1 VEELEELKN
10 SSCPVGWGPPP
21 GPSLDEL
28 VEVPPEIVQPIMREL
43 GIRVP
48 TYHPA
53 GLRLVAVVVPGR
65 SEDDALS
72 VVGQALR
79 HGDPSLFILQF
90 AFGGRNLST
99 YYPYPTLLRRG
110 PDATVTVREGGLYL
124 GGGINGSTQGCPFVI
139 HREYAG
145 EVGCRG
151 NPPVVDLIPAHAEIQ
166 IGDWTYEVYAYLPT
180 DELIEFMGSMV
191 PPEGCREHALR
202 PKPVRVGGTE
212 IPLDSLR
219 EFDPRLR
226 VPSWLPDNLTLV
238 GALIPENSWN
248 NSLLLVFS
256 NYSGGAP
263 REVGYYNVPAP
274 WLPDGPLLVVWVD
287 RLEEGAFVFPEGVR
301 EVEVSG
307 LRVYVWPE
315 VPDNPIKI
323 SAWIDGLL
331 YTVQGYYPLDDLLR
345 VVESIEG

>member
-1 VEELEELKN
+1 MSVEELKGLKN

-21 GPSLDEL
+21 GPPLDEL
-28 VEVPPEIVQPIMREL
+28 VEVPREIVQSVIREL
-43 GIRVP
+43 EIRVP

-65 SEDDALS
+65 SEDDALR

-79 HGDPSLFILQF
+79 YGDPSPLILQF

-99 YYPYPTLLRRG
+99 YYRARR
-110 PDATVTVREGGLYL
+110 AR
-124 GGGINGSTQGCPFVI
+124 
-139 HREYAG
+139 
-145 EVGCRG
+145 
-151 NPPVVDLIPAHAEIQ
+151 
-166 IGDWTYEVYAYLPT
+166 GDWTYEVYAYLPT
-180 DELIEFMGSMV
+180 GELVEFMGSMV
-191 PPEGCREHALR
+191 PPEGCREHALG
-202 PKPVRVGGTE
+202 PKPVRVRGTE

-226 VPSWLPDNLTLV
+226 FPSWLPDNLTLAGV
-238 GALIPENSWN
+238 LIPENSWN

-256 NYSGGAP
+256 NYSGGAL

-274 WLPDGPLLVVWVD
+274 WLPDGPLLVAWVD

-301 EVEVSG
+301 EVDVSG

-315 VPDNPIKI
+315 APDNPVKI

-345 VVESIEG
+345 VVESIAG